1 MLQNIL
7 QPTHLILLL
16 AIVLLA
22 VGTKRL
28 PETARSLGR
37 SIREFREGI
46 RGERHEPE
54 PVAPPSAP
62 PVGDRQQEGQVGAGR
77 RDG

>member
-1 MLQNIL
+1 MLQSIL

-16 AIVLLA
+16 TIVLLV

-37 SIREFREGI
+37 SVRELREGI
-46 RGERHEPE
+46 RGEQHERE

-62 PVGDRQQEGQVGAGR
+62 PVGDRQREGRVGAGR

>member
-1 MLQNIL
+1 MLQNTL
-7 QPTHLILLL
+7 QPTHLIVLL
-16 AIVLLA
+16 AIVLLV

-37 SIREFREGI
+37 SIREFQQSV

-54 PVAPPSAP
+54 PVAPSSAL
-62 PVGDRQQEGQVGAGR
+62 PVERQREDQVGGGR